1 MHNAALFF
9 LFYTATMTVKSVFH
23 VFSGRKGESH
33 ERQRKKNRQQQKH
46 RSYRYRLQEYR
57 NTQHKDKRQRRET
70 DFHNLKTI
78 PEEYFENISQNS
90 PESVLKLIGKII
102 SVLLLRMNV
111 PKEEVA
117 DFTDRVERRDF
128 TMLFE
133 NFEAYDVQET
143 RRISRAEGKA
153 ESILELLE
161 DTGPVTADVKEQIM
175 QEKDP
180 ERLRI
185 WLKAAARAESVEQF
199 TADNLRAGGP
209 AGAE

>member
-1 MHNAALFF
+1 M
-9 LFYTATMTVKSVFH
+9 
-23 VFSGRKGESH
+23 
-33 ERQRKKNRQQQKH
+33 
-46 RSYRYRLQEYR
+46 
-57 NTQHKDKRQRRET
+57 
-70 DFHNLKTI
+70 
-78 PEEYFENISQNS
+78 
-90 PESVLKLIGKII
+90 LKLIGKII

-143 RRISRAEGKA
+143 RRISRAEGRAEGKA

>member
-1 MHNAALFF
+1 M
-9 LFYTATMTVKSVFH
+9 
-23 VFSGRKGESH
+23 
-33 ERQRKKNRQQQKH
+33 
-46 RSYRYRLQEYR
+46 
-57 NTQHKDKRQRRET
+57 
-70 DFHNLKTI
+70 
-78 PEEYFENISQNS
+78 
-90 PESVLKLIGKII
+90 LKLIGKII

-180 ERLRI
+180 ERLRM
-185 WLKAAARAESVEQF
+185 WLKAAAGQSLLSSLQRTISGLPDRPAQNNRKRRN
-199 TADNLRAGGP
+199 TGIP
-209 AGAE
+209 AGRYSRGLYTVTAAVR

>member
-1 MHNAALFF
+1 
-9 LFYTATMTVKSVFH
+9 
-23 VFSGRKGESH
+23 
-33 ERQRKKNRQQQKH
+33 
-46 RSYRYRLQEYR
+46 
-57 NTQHKDKRQRRET
+57 
-70 DFHNLKTI
+70 
-78 PEEYFENISQNS
+78 
-90 PESVLKLIGKII
+90 
-102 SVLLLRMNV
+102 MNV

-143 RRISRAEGKA
+143 RRISRAEGRAEGKAEGRAEGKA

-161 DTGPVTADVKEQIM
+161 EIGPVTTDVKERIM

-180 ERLRI
+180 ERLRM

>member
-1 MHNAALFF
+1 
-9 LFYTATMTVKSVFH
+9 
-23 VFSGRKGESH
+23 
-33 ERQRKKNRQQQKH
+33 
-46 RSYRYRLQEYR
+46 
-57 NTQHKDKRQRRET
+57 
-70 DFHNLKTI
+70 
-78 PEEYFENISQNS
+78 
-90 PESVLKLIGKII
+90 
-102 SVLLLRMNV
+102 MNV

-180 ERLRI
+180 ERLRM
-185 WLKAAARAESVEQF
+185 WLKAAAGQSLLSSLQRTISGLPDRPAQNNRKRRN
-199 TADNLRAGGP
+199 TGIP
-209 AGAE
+209 AGRYSRGLYTVTAAVR

>member
-1 MHNAALFF
+1 M
-9 LFYTATMTVKSVFH
+9 
-23 VFSGRKGESH
+23 
-33 ERQRKKNRQQQKH
+33 
-46 RSYRYRLQEYR
+46 
-57 NTQHKDKRQRRET
+57 
-70 DFHNLKTI
+70 
-78 PEEYFENISQNS
+78 
-90 PESVLKLIGKII
+90 LKLIGKII

-133 NFEAYDVQET
+133 NFEAYDMQET
-143 RRISRAEGKA
+143 RRISRAEGKTEGRAEGRAEGKA

-161 DTGPVTADVKEQIM
+161 EIGPVTADVKERIM
-175 QEKDP
+175 REKDP
-180 ERLRI
+180 ERLRM

-199 TADNLRAGGP
+199 TADNLGSDRP

>member
-1 MHNAALFF
+1 M
-9 LFYTATMTVKSVFH
+9 
-23 VFSGRKGESH
+23 
-33 ERQRKKNRQQQKH
+33 
-46 RSYRYRLQEYR
+46 
-57 NTQHKDKRQRRET
+57 
-70 DFHNLKTI
+70 
-78 PEEYFENISQNS
+78 
-90 PESVLKLIGKII
+90 LKLIGKII

-153 ESILELLE
+153 EGRAEGKAESILELLE

-180 ERLRI
+180 ERLRM
-185 WLKAAARAESVEQF
+185 WLKAAAGQSLLSSLQRTISGLPDRPAQNNRKRRN
-199 TADNLRAGGP
+199 TGIP
-209 AGAE
+209 AGRYSQGDYTQ

>member
-1 MHNAALFF
+1 M
-9 LFYTATMTVKSVFH
+9 
-23 VFSGRKGESH
+23 
-33 ERQRKKNRQQQKH
+33 
-46 RSYRYRLQEYR
+46 
-57 NTQHKDKRQRRET
+57 
-70 DFHNLKTI
+70 
-78 PEEYFENISQNS
+78 
-90 PESVLKLIGKII
+90 LKLIGKII

-143 RRISRAEGKA
+143 RRISCAEGRAEGKA

-180 ERLRI
+180 ERLRM

>member
-1 MHNAALFF
+1 
-9 LFYTATMTVKSVFH
+9 
-23 VFSGRKGESH
+23 
-33 ERQRKKNRQQQKH
+33 
-46 RSYRYRLQEYR
+46 
-57 NTQHKDKRQRRET
+57 
-70 DFHNLKTI
+70 
-78 PEEYFENISQNS
+78 
-90 PESVLKLIGKII
+90 
-102 SVLLLRMNV
+102 MNV

-143 RRISRAEGKA
+143 RRISRAEGKTEGKA

-161 DTGPVTADVKEQIM
+161 EIGPVTADVKERIM
-175 QEKDP
+175 REKDP
-180 ERLRI
+180 ERLRM

-199 TADNLRAGGP
+199 TADNLGSDRP

>member
-1 MHNAALFF
+1 M
-9 LFYTATMTVKSVFH
+9 
-23 VFSGRKGESH
+23 
-33 ERQRKKNRQQQKH
+33 
-46 RSYRYRLQEYR
+46 
-57 NTQHKDKRQRRET
+57 
-70 DFHNLKTI
+70 
-78 PEEYFENISQNS
+78 
-90 PESVLKLIGKII
+90 LKLIGKII

-180 ERLRI
+180 ERLRM
-185 WLKAAARAESVEQF
+185 WLKAAAGQSLLSSLQRTIS
-199 TADNLRAGGP
+199 GP
-209 AGAE
+209 ADRPAQNNRKRRNTGIPAGRYSRGLYTVTAAVR

>member
-1 MHNAALFF
+1 M
-9 LFYTATMTVKSVFH
+9 
-23 VFSGRKGESH
+23 
-33 ERQRKKNRQQQKH
+33 
-46 RSYRYRLQEYR
+46 
-57 NTQHKDKRQRRET
+57 
-70 DFHNLKTI
+70 
-78 PEEYFENISQNS
+78 
-90 PESVLKLIGKII
+90 LKLIGKII

-143 RRISRAEGKA
+143 RRISRAEGRAEGKA

-180 ERLRI
+180 ERLRM

-199 TADNLRAGGP
+199 TADNLGSDRP

>member
-1 MHNAALFF
+1 M
-9 LFYTATMTVKSVFH
+9 
-23 VFSGRKGESH
+23 
-33 ERQRKKNRQQQKH
+33 
-46 RSYRYRLQEYR
+46 
-57 NTQHKDKRQRRET
+57 
-70 DFHNLKTI
+70 
-78 PEEYFENISQNS
+78 
-90 PESVLKLIGKII
+90 LKLIGKII

-143 RRISRAEGKA
+143 RRISRAEGKNEGRAEGKA

-161 DTGPVTADVKEQIM
+161 EIGPVTADVKERIM
-175 QEKDP
+175 REKDP
-180 ERLRI
+180 EQLRM

-199 TADNLRAGGP
+199 TADNLGSDRP

>member
-1 MHNAALFF
+1 M
-9 LFYTATMTVKSVFH
+9 
-23 VFSGRKGESH
+23 
-33 ERQRKKNRQQQKH
+33 
-46 RSYRYRLQEYR
+46 
-57 NTQHKDKRQRRET
+57 
-70 DFHNLKTI
+70 
-78 PEEYFENISQNS
+78 
-90 PESVLKLIGKII
+90 LKLIGKII

-111 PKEEVA
+111 LKEEVA

-143 RRISRAEGKA
+143 RRISRAEGKTEGKA

-161 DTGPVTADVKEQIM
+161 EIGPVTADVKERIM
-175 QEKDP
+175 REKDP
-180 ERLRI
+180 ERLRM

-199 TADNLRAGGP
+199 TADNLGSDRP

>member
-1 MHNAALFF
+1 
-9 LFYTATMTVKSVFH
+9 
-23 VFSGRKGESH
+23 
-33 ERQRKKNRQQQKH
+33 
-46 RSYRYRLQEYR
+46 
-57 NTQHKDKRQRRET
+57 
-70 DFHNLKTI
+70 
-78 PEEYFENISQNS
+78 
-90 PESVLKLIGKII
+90 
-102 SVLLLRMNV
+102 
-111 PKEEVA
+111 
-117 DFTDRVERRDF
+117 
-128 TMLFE
+128 MLFE
-133 NFEAYDVQET
+133 NLEAYDVQET
-143 RRISRAEGKA
+143 RRISRAEGKAEGRAEGKA

>member
-1 MHNAALFF
+1 M
-9 LFYTATMTVKSVFH
+9 
-23 VFSGRKGESH
+23 
-33 ERQRKKNRQQQKH
+33 
-46 RSYRYRLQEYR
+46 
-57 NTQHKDKRQRRET
+57 
-70 DFHNLKTI
+70 
-78 PEEYFENISQNS
+78 
-90 PESVLKLIGKII
+90 LKLIGKII

-153 ESILELLE
+153 EGRAEGKAESILELLE

-199 TADNLRAGGP
+199 TADNLRPARP

>member
-1 MHNAALFF
+1 M
-9 LFYTATMTVKSVFH
+9 
-23 VFSGRKGESH
+23 
-33 ERQRKKNRQQQKH
+33 
-46 RSYRYRLQEYR
+46 
-57 NTQHKDKRQRRET
+57 
-70 DFHNLKTI
+70 
-78 PEEYFENISQNS
+78 
-90 PESVLKLIGKII
+90 LKLIGKII

-117 DFTDRVERRDF
+117 DFTDRVERR
-128 TMLFE
+128 
-133 NFEAYDVQET
+133 DVQET

>member
-1 MHNAALFF
+1 
-9 LFYTATMTVKSVFH
+9 
-23 VFSGRKGESH
+23 
-33 ERQRKKNRQQQKH
+33 
-46 RSYRYRLQEYR
+46 
-57 NTQHKDKRQRRET
+57 
-70 DFHNLKTI
+70 
-78 PEEYFENISQNS
+78 
-90 PESVLKLIGKII
+90 
-102 SVLLLRMNV
+102 MNV

-143 RRISRAEGKA
+143 RRISRAEGRAEGKAEGKA

-161 DTGPVTADVKEQIM
+161 ESGPVTTDVKERIM

-180 ERLRI
+180 ERLRT

-199 TADNLRAGGP
+199 IADNLGSDRP